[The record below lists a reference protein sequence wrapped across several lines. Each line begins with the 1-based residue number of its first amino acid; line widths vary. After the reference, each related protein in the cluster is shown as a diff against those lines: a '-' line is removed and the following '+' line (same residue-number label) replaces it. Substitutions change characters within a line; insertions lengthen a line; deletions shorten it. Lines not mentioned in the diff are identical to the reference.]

1 MSKFL
6 RGILL
11 ILFALV
17 MAWIMN
23 KSGNPLKTSTTPLGI
38 LNLELAFNRHETSV
52 IVQQWNQQQLISIAQ
67 KNTYY
72 DYIFILSYAA
82 LFYFLCRQ
90 TAKQFGINT
99 FSSKV
104 SYLLSYAAMLAGIM
118 DILENFGMLL
128 SLSGHISECI
138 TLFTLITSIIKW
150 SLVAGCIA
158 WLLISVFIF
167 LFRWFSGKNKI
178 DSAFAK

>member
-1 MSKFL
+1 MNKFL
-6 RGILL
+6 KGILL

-17 MAWIMN
+17 MIWIMN
-23 KSGNPLKTSTTPLGI
+23 KSGSPLKTNTTLLGI
-38 LNLELAFNRHETSV
+38 INLELALNKHETSV
-52 IVQQWNQQQLISIAQ
+52 IVQQWNQQQLIAIAK

-72 DYIFILSYAA
+72 DFIFILSYVA

-90 TAKQFGINT
+90 TAKQFRLNT
-99 FSSKV
+99 ISSKV
-104 SYLLSYAAMLAGIM
+104 SYLLSYAAILAGIM
-118 DILENFGMLL
+118 DIMENFGMLL
-128 SLSGHISECI
+128 SLSGHIGERI

-158 WLLISVFIF
+158 WLLISLFIF
-167 LFRWFSGKNKI
+167 LFRRFSGKSKI